1 MNKIYSRLAFTNI
14 KNNKTLY
21 MPYIISG
28 MVMIAM
34 FYVMMFLNNSKGLGK
49 VPGADVLVDIMG
61 LGCGIIAIFSYI
73 FLFYTNSF
81 IIKRRKKEVGIYN
94 ILGMEKRH
102 ITRVLIIETL
112 TVALAAIVSG
122 IIAGILFSKLL
133 IMFLYRIINI
143 KAQINFAVSTSAVVN
158 TILIFGV
165 LYFLTLIYN
174 LMQVKLAN
182 PIELLRGGNV
192 GEKEPKSKWLIAIIG
207 LGCLAGGYYIAI
219 TTKSPLQVLSL
230 FFVAVLLVIIGT
242 YLLFISGSIVIL
254 KALRKNKKFYYNKK
268 HFAAVSGMIY
278 RMKQNAGG
286 LASICVLSTMVL
298 VVVSTTVS
306 MYAGMEGELKQRY
319 PSDISVYSWYKE
331 VPADVNLDD
340 ALKEAAADSD
350 KIIADSACNVKDS
363 KSYTYFSWTVFREG
377 TEFKPVLSYDND
389 ISLLYFVTGDE
400 IDEMETG
407 FKESLNKKIPQ
418 LDTGSVAVYGT
429 EKFNGDIINL
439 LGKEFKV
446 AAAEKT
452 AVSKDSYMS
461 SMYSGVY
468 YVVVDSKATLAEIF
482 NLNSSLG
489 GDSVPTMLNN
499 EIDYNLYGSSEDK
512 LAVAKA
518 LDKHFEEN
526 SVKSDVSGFYE
537 ESRDAN
543 REQIYVLYGG
553 LFFIGIFL
561 GTMFLMV
568 TVMIIFYKQI
578 SEGYDDKARYE
589 IMEKVGMSN
598 DEVKKSITSQV
609 RMVFFLPCIAP
620 MVATS
625 VVFARSIFPTTT
637 GFLNVAL
644 NKIGIDSINWLG
656 DPKVVMISL
665 IIYTIWVDVGYNV
678 ILFSAGIDG
687 IPSYVYEAADLDGA
701 SEWVKF
707 RKITWPLLGRSFQ
720 FVIVQTLISHFQMFA
735 QFAVLILKDGPQN
748 SGLVLSRYIYKMAFE
763 YKDMGYAS
771 AVSLVLFVII
781 MTLSLIEQKKSAVD
795 WEY

>member
-34 FYVMMFLNNSKGLGK
+34 FYVMMFLDNSKGLSK
-49 VPGADVLVDIMG
+49 VPGADALASIMG
-61 LGCGIIAIFSYI
+61 LGCGTIAVFSYI

-102 ITRVLIIETL
+102 IARVLIIETL
-112 TVALAAIVSG
+112 TVALAAIASG
-122 IIAGILFSKLL
+122 IIAGILFSKLM
-133 IMFLYRIINI
+133 IMFLYRIMNI
-143 KAQINFAVSTSAVVN
+143 KAQINFTVSASAIVN

-230 FFVAVLLVIIGT
+230 FFVAVLLVIVGT

-429 EKFNGDIINL
+429 KKFNGDIINL

-446 AAAEKT
+446 AA
-452 AVSKDSYMS
+452 
-461 SMYSGVY
+461 
-468 YVVVDSKATLAEIF
+468 
-482 NLNSSLG
+482 
-489 GDSVPTMLNN
+489 
-499 EIDYNLYGSSEDK
+499 
-512 LAVAKA
+512 
-518 LDKHFEEN
+518 
-526 SVKSDVSGFYE
+526 
-537 ESRDAN
+537 

-609 RMVFFLPCIAP
+609 RMVFFLPIILAACHLAAAFPLLRRLLVMFNLTDIKLIAIC
-620 MVATS
+620 MSATFLVFVAIYYI
-625 VVFARSIFPTTT
+625 VF
-637 GFLNVAL
+637 
-644 NKIGIDSINWLG
+644 
-656 DPKVVMISL
+656 
-665 IIYTIWVDVGYNV
+665 
-678 ILFSAGIDG
+678 
-687 IPSYVYEAADLDGA
+687 
-701 SEWVKF
+701 
-707 RKITWPLLGRSFQ
+707 KITSRAYYR
-720 FVIVQTLISHFQMFA
+720 IVGNQI
-735 QFAVLILKDGPQN
+735 
-748 SGLVLSRYIYKMAFE
+748 
-763 YKDMGYAS
+763 
-771 AVSLVLFVII
+771 
-781 MTLSLIEQKKSAVD
+781 
-795 WEY
+795 

>member
-1 MNKIYSRLAFTNI
+1 MAILEVSNLKKIYTTRFGGNQVQALKNI
-14 KNNKTLY
+14 NF
-21 MPYIISG
+21 SVEEG
-28 MVMIAM
+28 E
-34 FYVMMFLNNSKGLGK
+34 YV
-49 VPGADVLVDIMG
+49 AIMG
-61 LGCGIIAIFSYI
+61 ESGSGKTTLLNILAALDKPTAGEVLLNGKNLVSLKEKEISAFRREHLGFVFQDFNLLDNFSLKDNI
-73 FLFYTNSF
+73 FLPLVLSGVDY
-81 IIKRRKKEVGIYN
+81 RD
-94 ILGMEKRH
+94 MEKRLAP
-102 ITRVLIIETL
+102 IASLLGIE
-112 TVALAAIVSG
+112 
-122 IIAGILFSKLL
+122 K
-133 IMFLYRIINI
+133 
-143 KAQINFAVSTSAVVN
+143 
-158 TILIFGV
+158 
-165 LYFLTLIYN
+165 

-230 FFVAVLLVIIGT
+230 FFVAVLLVIVGT

-429 EKFNGDIINL
+429 KKFNGDIINL

-489 GDSVPTMLNN
+489 EDSVPTMLNN

-609 RMVFFLPCIAP
+609 RMVFFLPIILAACHLAAAFPLLRRLLVMFNLTDVKLIAIC
-620 MVATS
+620 MSATFLVFVAIYYI
-625 VVFARSIFPTTT
+625 VF
-637 GFLNVAL
+637 
-644 NKIGIDSINWLG
+644 
-656 DPKVVMISL
+656 
-665 IIYTIWVDVGYNV
+665 
-678 ILFSAGIDG
+678 
-687 IPSYVYEAADLDGA
+687 
-701 SEWVKF
+701 
-707 RKITWPLLGRSFQ
+707 KITSRAYYR
-720 FVIVQTLISHFQMFA
+720 IVGNQI
-735 QFAVLILKDGPQN
+735 
-748 SGLVLSRYIYKMAFE
+748 
-763 YKDMGYAS
+763 
-771 AVSLVLFVII
+771 
-781 MTLSLIEQKKSAVD
+781 
-795 WEY
+795 

>member
-102 ITRVLIIETL
+102 IARVLIIETL

-143 KAQINFAVSTSAVVN
+143 KAQINFTVSTGAVVN

-340 ALKEAAADSD
+340 ALKEAAVDSD

-363 KSYTYFSWTVFREG
+363 KSYTYFSWT
-377 TEFKPVLSYDND
+377 
-389 ISLLYFVTGDE
+389 
-400 IDEMETG
+400 
-407 FKESLNKKIPQ
+407 
-418 LDTGSVAVYGT
+418 
-429 EKFNGDIINL
+429 
-439 LGKEFKV
+439 
-446 AAAEKT
+446 
-452 AVSKDSYMS
+452 
-461 SMYSGVY
+461 
-468 YVVVDSKATLAEIF
+468 
-482 NLNSSLG
+482 
-489 GDSVPTMLNN
+489 
-499 EIDYNLYGSSEDK
+499 
-512 LAVAKA
+512 
-518 LDKHFEEN
+518 
-526 SVKSDVSGFYE
+526 
-537 ESRDAN
+537 
-543 REQIYVLYGG
+543 G
-553 LFFIGIFL
+553 LERG
-561 GTMFLMV
+561 
-568 TVMIIFYKQI
+568 Q
-578 SEGYDDKARYE
+578 S
-589 IMEKVGMSN
+589 
-598 DEVKKSITSQV
+598 
-609 RMVFFLPCIAP
+609 
-620 MVATS
+620 
-625 VVFARSIFPTTT
+625 
-637 GFLNVAL
+637 
-644 NKIGIDSINWLG
+644 
-656 DPKVVMISL
+656 
-665 IIYTIWVDVGYNV
+665 
-678 ILFSAGIDG
+678 
-687 IPSYVYEAADLDGA
+687 
-701 SEWVKF
+701 
-707 RKITWPLLGRSFQ
+707 
-720 FVIVQTLISHFQMFA
+720 
-735 QFAVLILKDGPQN
+735 
-748 SGLVLSRYIYKMAFE
+748 LSRC
-763 YKDMGYAS
+763 
-771 AVSLVLFVII
+771 
-781 MTLSLIEQKKSAVD
+781 
-795 WEY
+795 

>member
-21 MPYIISG
+21 MPYIVSG

-49 VPGADVLVDIMG
+49 VPGADALASIMG
-61 LGCGIIAIFSYI
+61 LGCGTIAVFSYI

-102 ITRVLIIETL
+102 IARVLSIETL
-112 TVALAAIVSG
+112 IVALAAIALG
-122 IIAGILFSKLL
+122 IVAGILFSKLM

-143 KAQINFAVSTSAVVN
+143 KAQINFTVSTSAVVN

-192 GEKEPKSKWLIAIIG
+192 GEKEPKSKWFIAIIG
-207 LGCLAGGYYIAI
+207 LLCLTGGYYIAI
-219 TTKSPLQVLSL
+219 TTKNPLQVLSL

-242 YLLFISGSIVIL
+242 YFLFISGSIVIL
-254 KALRKNKKFYYNKK
+254 KALRKNKGFYYNKK

-319 PSDISVYSWYKE
+319 PADISVYSWYKE
-331 VPADVNLDD
+331 IPAELNLDD
-340 ALKEAAADSD
+340 ALKETEAESD
-350 KIIADSACNVKDS
+350 KIINGSGCDVKES
-363 KSYTYFSWTVFREG
+363 KGYTYFGWAVYRDG
-377 TEFKPVLSYDND
+377 AEFKPVLNYNND
-389 ISLLYFVTGDE
+389 ISMLYFVTIDE
-400 IDEMETG
+400 IEKLEPNLQDR
-407 FKESLNKKIPQ
+407 LNNEIPK
-418 LDTGSVAVYGT
+418 LDAGSVAVYGT
-429 EKFNGDIINL
+429 EKFNDDIINL
-439 LGKEFKV
+439 LGREFKV

-452 AVSKDSYMS
+452 AVNKDSYMS
-461 SMYSGVY
+461 SMFSGVY
-468 YVVVDSKATLAEIF
+468 YVVVDSKSTLTEMF

-489 GDSVPTMLNN
+489 DDSVPTMLNN
-499 EIDYNLYGSSEDK
+499 QIDYTLDGSTEEKIAASQ
-512 LAVAKA
+512 A
-518 LDKHFEEN
+518 LDSYFREN
-526 SVKSDVSGFYE
+526 PSDSDKYGCYE

-609 RMVFFLPCIAP
+609 RMVFFLPIILAACHLAAAFPLLRRLLAMFNLTDVKLIVICMIATLLVF
-620 MVATS
+620 MVIYYI
-625 VVFARSIFPTTT
+625 VF
-637 GFLNVAL
+637 
-644 NKIGIDSINWLG
+644 
-656 DPKVVMISL
+656 
-665 IIYTIWVDVGYNV
+665 
-678 ILFSAGIDG
+678 
-687 IPSYVYEAADLDGA
+687 
-701 SEWVKF
+701 
-707 RKITWPLLGRSFQ
+707 KITSRAYYR
-720 FVIVQTLISHFQMFA
+720 IVGNQI
-735 QFAVLILKDGPQN
+735 
-748 SGLVLSRYIYKMAFE
+748 
-763 YKDMGYAS
+763 
-771 AVSLVLFVII
+771 
-781 MTLSLIEQKKSAVD
+781 
-795 WEY
+795 

>member
-49 VPGADVLVDIMG
+49 VPGAEILVDIMG

-102 ITRVLIIETL
+102 IARVLIIETL

-158 TILIFGV
+158 TILVFEV

-407 FKESLNKKIPQ
+407 FKERLNKKIPQ

-439 LGKEFKV
+439 LG
-446 AAAEKT
+446 
-452 AVSKDSYMS
+452 
-461 SMYSGVY
+461 
-468 YVVVDSKATLAEIF
+468 
-482 NLNSSLG
+482 
-489 GDSVPTMLNN
+489 
-499 EIDYNLYGSSEDK
+499 
-512 LAVAKA
+512 
-518 LDKHFEEN
+518 
-526 SVKSDVSGFYE
+526 
-537 ESRDAN
+537 
-543 REQIYVLYGG
+543 
-553 LFFIGIFL
+553 
-561 GTMFLMV
+561 
-568 TVMIIFYKQI
+568 
-578 SEGYDDKARYE
+578 
-589 IMEKVGMSN
+589 
-598 DEVKKSITSQV
+598 
-609 RMVFFLPCIAP
+609 
-620 MVATS
+620 
-625 VVFARSIFPTTT
+625 
-637 GFLNVAL
+637 
-644 NKIGIDSINWLG
+644 
-656 DPKVVMISL
+656 
-665 IIYTIWVDVGYNV
+665 
-678 ILFSAGIDG
+678 
-687 IPSYVYEAADLDGA
+687 
-701 SEWVKF
+701 
-707 RKITWPLLGRSFQ
+707 
-720 FVIVQTLISHFQMFA
+720 
-735 QFAVLILKDGPQN
+735 
-748 SGLVLSRYIYKMAFE
+748 
-763 YKDMGYAS
+763 
-771 AVSLVLFVII
+771 
-781 MTLSLIEQKKSAVD
+781 
-795 WEY
+795 

>member
-1 MNKIYSRLAFTNI
+1 
-14 KNNKTLY
+14 
-21 MPYIISG
+21 
-28 MVMIAM
+28 
-34 FYVMMFLNNSKGLGK
+34 
-49 VPGADVLVDIMG
+49 
-61 LGCGIIAIFSYI
+61 
-73 FLFYTNSF
+73 
-81 IIKRRKKEVGIYN
+81 
-94 ILGMEKRH
+94 
-102 ITRVLIIETL
+102 
-112 TVALAAIVSG
+112 
-122 IIAGILFSKLL
+122 
-133 IMFLYRIINI
+133 
-143 KAQINFAVSTSAVVN
+143 
-158 TILIFGV
+158 
-165 LYFLTLIYN
+165 
-174 LMQVKLAN
+174 
-182 PIELLRGGNV
+182 
-192 GEKEPKSKWLIAIIG
+192 
-207 LGCLAGGYYIAI
+207 
-219 TTKSPLQVLSL
+219 
-230 FFVAVLLVIIGT
+230 
-242 YLLFISGSIVIL
+242 
-254 KALRKNKKFYYNKK
+254 
-268 HFAAVSGMIY
+268 MIY

-340 ALKEAAADSD
+340 ALKEAAVDSD

-377 TEFKPVLSYDND
+377 TEFKPVLSFDND

-407 FKESLNKKIPQ
+407 FKERLNKKIPQ

-489 GDSVPTMLNN
+489 EDSVPTMLNN

-609 RMVFFLPCIAP
+609 RMVFFLPIILAACHLAAAFPLLRRLLVMFNLTDVKLIAIC
-620 MVATS
+620 MSATFLVFVAIYYI
-625 VVFARSIFPTTT
+625 VF
-637 GFLNVAL
+637 
-644 NKIGIDSINWLG
+644 
-656 DPKVVMISL
+656 
-665 IIYTIWVDVGYNV
+665 
-678 ILFSAGIDG
+678 
-687 IPSYVYEAADLDGA
+687 
-701 SEWVKF
+701 
-707 RKITWPLLGRSFQ
+707 KITSRAYYR
-720 FVIVQTLISHFQMFA
+720 IVGNQI
-735 QFAVLILKDGPQN
+735 
-748 SGLVLSRYIYKMAFE
+748 
-763 YKDMGYAS
+763 
-771 AVSLVLFVII
+771 
-781 MTLSLIEQKKSAVD
+781 
-795 WEY
+795 

>member
-34 FYVMMFLNNSKGLGK
+34 FYVMMFLNNSKGLSK
-49 VPGADVLVDIMG
+49 VPGADALASIMG
-61 LGCGIIAIFSYI
+61 LGCGTIAVFSYI

-102 ITRVLIIETL
+102 IARVLSIETL
-112 TVALAAIVSG
+112 TVALAAIASG
-122 IIAGILFSKLL
+122 IIAGILFSKLM

-143 KAQINFAVSTSAVVN
+143 KAQINFTVSASAVVN

-219 TTKSPLQVLSL
+219 TTKNPLQVLSL
-230 FFVAVLLVIIGT
+230 FFVAVLLVIVGT

-306 MYAGMEGELKQRY
+306 MYVGMEGELKQRY
-319 PSDISVYSWYKE
+319 PADISVYSWYKE
-331 VPADVNLDD
+331 IPAGLKLDD
-340 ALKEAAADSD
+340 ALKEAEAESD
-350 KIIADSACNVKDS
+350 KIIDGSGCDIKES
-363 KSYTYFSWTVFREG
+363 KGYTYFSWTVCREG
-377 TEFKPVLSYDND
+377 EEFKPVLNYNND
-389 ISLLYFVTGDE
+389 ISMLYFVTRDE
-400 IDEMETG
+400 IEKIEPG
-407 FKESLNKKIPQ
+407 LQGRLKNKIPK
-418 LDTGSVAVYGT
+418 LDAGSVAVYGT
-429 EKFNGDIINL
+429 EKFNNDIINI
-439 LGKEFKV
+439 LGREFKV
-446 AAAEKT
+446 AATEKT
-452 AVSKDSYMS
+452 AVNKDSYMA

-482 NLNSSLG
+482 NLNSSLEE
-489 GDSVPTMLNN
+489 DSVSTMLNN

-609 RMVFFLPCIAP
+609 RMVFFLPIMLATCHLAAAFPLLRRLLAMFNLTDVKLIAIC
-620 MVATS
+620 MVATLL
-625 VVFARSIFPTTT
+625 VFAAIYYIVFRITSR
-637 GFLNVAL
+637 AYY
-644 NKIGIDSINWLG
+644 GI
-656 DPKVVMISL
+656 
-665 IIYTIWVDVGYNV
+665 VGNQ
-678 ILFSAGIDG
+678 I
-687 IPSYVYEAADLDGA
+687 
-701 SEWVKF
+701 
-707 RKITWPLLGRSFQ
+707 
-720 FVIVQTLISHFQMFA
+720 
-735 QFAVLILKDGPQN
+735 
-748 SGLVLSRYIYKMAFE
+748 
-763 YKDMGYAS
+763 
-771 AVSLVLFVII
+771 
-781 MTLSLIEQKKSAVD
+781 
-795 WEY
+795 

>member
-1 MNKIYSRLAFTNI
+1 MDCCLDKGTI
-14 KNNKTLY
+14 
-21 MPYIISG
+21 
-28 MVMIAM
+28 
-34 FYVMMFLNNSKGLGK
+34 LNA
-49 VPGADVLVDIMG
+49 VYEITD
-61 LGCGIIAIFSYI
+61 
-73 FLFYTNSF
+73 
-81 IIKRRKKEVGIYN
+81 
-94 ILGMEKRH
+94 ILGMGGYG
-102 ITRVLIIETL
+102 ITYKVIDRNTDRI
-112 TVALAAIVSG
+112 LAVKEYFPAHMVC
-122 IIAGILFSKLL
+122 
-133 IMFLYRIINI
+133 RDPQNDD
-143 KAQINFAVSTSAVVN
+143 V
-158 TILIFGV
+158 V
-165 LYFLTLIYN
+165 LYD
-174 LMQVKLAN
+174 
-182 PIELLRGGNV
+182 E
-192 GEKEPKSKWLIAIIG
+192 
-207 LGCLAGGYYIAI
+207 
-219 TTKSPLQVLSL
+219 SL
-230 FFVAVLLVIIGT
+230 KIQ
-242 YLLFISGSIVIL
+242 Y
-254 KALRKNKKFYYNKK
+254 RKNIEGFLAEARNMARFNNHPNITHVYEFFEMNNTAYY
-268 HFAAVSGMIY
+268 V
-278 RMKQNAGG
+278 
-286 LASICVLSTMVL
+286 
-298 VVVSTTVS
+298 
-306 MYAGMEGELKQRY
+306 MEYIDGT
-319 PSDISVYSWYKE
+319 S
-331 VPADVNLDD
+331 
-340 ALKEAAADSD
+340 LKEAAADSD

-407 FKESLNKKIPQ
+407 FKERLNKKIPQ

-489 GDSVPTMLNN
+489 EGSVPTMLNN

-609 RMVFFLPCIAP
+609 RMVFFLPIILAACHLAAAFPLLRRLLVMFNLTDIKLIAIC
-620 MVATS
+620 MSATFLVFVAIYYI
-625 VVFARSIFPTTT
+625 VF
-637 GFLNVAL
+637 
-644 NKIGIDSINWLG
+644 
-656 DPKVVMISL
+656 
-665 IIYTIWVDVGYNV
+665 
-678 ILFSAGIDG
+678 
-687 IPSYVYEAADLDGA
+687 
-701 SEWVKF
+701 
-707 RKITWPLLGRSFQ
+707 KITSRAYYR
-720 FVIVQTLISHFQMFA
+720 IVGNQI
-735 QFAVLILKDGPQN
+735 
-748 SGLVLSRYIYKMAFE
+748 
-763 YKDMGYAS
+763 
-771 AVSLVLFVII
+771 
-781 MTLSLIEQKKSAVD
+781 
-795 WEY
+795 

>member
-49 VPGADVLVDIMG
+49 VPGAEPLGVIMG
-61 LGCGIIAIFSYI
+61 LGCGIIAVFSYI

-102 ITRVLIIETL
+102 IARVLSIETL
-112 TVALAAIVSG
+112 TVALAAIALG
-122 IIAGILFSKLL
+122 IVAGILFSKLM

-143 KAQINFAVSTSAVVN
+143 KAQINFTVSTSAVVN

-165 LYFLTLIYN
+165 LYFLTLVYN

-192 GEKEPKSKWLIAIIG
+192 GEKEPKSKWFIAIIG
-207 LGCLAGGYYIAI
+207 LLCLAGGYYIAI
-219 TTKSPLQVLSL
+219 TTKNPLQVLSL

-242 YLLFISGSIVIL
+242 YFLFISGSIVIL
-254 KALRKNKKFYYNKK
+254 KALRKNKGFYYNKK

-306 MYAGMEGELKQRY
+306 MYAGTEGELKQRY
-319 PSDISVYSWYKE
+319 PADISVYSWYKE
-331 VPADVNLDD
+331 IPAELNLDD
-340 ALKEAAADSD
+340 ALKEAEAESD
-350 KIIADSACNVKDS
+350 NIIDGSGCDVKES
-363 KSYTYFSWTVFREG
+363 KGYTYFSWTVYRDG
-377 TEFKPVLSYDND
+377 AEFKPVLNDNND
-389 ISLLYFVTGDE
+389 FSMLHFVTIDE
-400 IDEMETG
+400 IEKLEPGLQDRL
-407 FKESLNKKIPQ
+407 KNKIPK
-418 LDTGSVAVYGT
+418 LDAGSVAVYGT
-429 EKFNGDIINL
+429 EKFNDDIINL
-439 LGKEFKV
+439 LGREFKV

-452 AVSKDSYMS
+452 AVNKDSYMS
-461 SMYSGVY
+461 SMFSGVY
-468 YVVVDSKATLAEIF
+468 YVVVDSKSTLTEIF
-482 NLNSSLG
+482 NLNNSLG
-489 GDSVPTMLNN
+489 EDSVPTMLNN
-499 EIDYNLYGSSEDK
+499 QIDYTLDGSREEKIAASQ
-512 LAVAKA
+512 A
-518 LDKHFEEN
+518 LDSYFKEN
-526 SVKSDVSGFYE
+526 PSDSDNYGCYE
-537 ESRDAN
+537 QSRDAN

-561 GTMFLMV
+561 GTMFLTV

-609 RMVFFLPCIAP
+609 RMVFFLPIMLAACHLAAAFPLLRRLLAMFNLTDVKLIVICMIATLLVF
-620 MVATS
+620 MVIYYI
-625 VVFARSIFPTTT
+625 VF
-637 GFLNVAL
+637 
-644 NKIGIDSINWLG
+644 
-656 DPKVVMISL
+656 
-665 IIYTIWVDVGYNV
+665 
-678 ILFSAGIDG
+678 
-687 IPSYVYEAADLDGA
+687 
-701 SEWVKF
+701 
-707 RKITWPLLGRSFQ
+707 KITSR
-720 FVIVQTLISHFQMFA
+720 VYYRIVGNQI
-735 QFAVLILKDGPQN
+735 
-748 SGLVLSRYIYKMAFE
+748 
-763 YKDMGYAS
+763 
-771 AVSLVLFVII
+771 
-781 MTLSLIEQKKSAVD
+781 
-795 WEY
+795 

>member
-49 VPGADVLVDIMG
+49 VPGADALASIMG
-61 LGCGIIAIFSYI
+61 LGCGTIAVFSYI

-102 ITRVLIIETL
+102 IARVLIIETL

-122 IIAGILFSKLL
+122 IIAGILFSKLM

-143 KAQINFAVSTSAVVN
+143 KAQIDFAVSTGAVVN
-158 TILIFGV
+158 TILIFEV

-230 FFVAVLLVIIGT
+230 FFVAVLLVIVGT

-389 ISLLYFVTGDE
+389 I
-400 IDEMETG
+400 
-407 FKESLNKKIPQ
+407 
-418 LDTGSVAVYGT
+418 
-429 EKFNGDIINL
+429 
-439 LGKEFKV
+439 KV

-489 GDSVPTMLNN
+489 EDSVPTMLNN

-609 RMVFFLPCIAP
+609 RMVFFLPIILAACHLAAAFPLLRRLLVMFNLTDVKLIVVC
-620 MVATS
+620 MVATLF
-625 VVFARSIFPTTT
+625 VFM
-637 GFLNVAL
+637 V
-644 NKIGIDSINWLG
+644 
-656 DPKVVMISL
+656 
-665 IIYTIWVDVGYNV
+665 IYYIV
-678 ILFSAGIDG
+678 F
-687 IPSYVYEAADLDGA
+687 
-701 SEWVKF
+701 
-707 RKITWPLLGRSFQ
+707 KITSRAYYR
-720 FVIVQTLISHFQMFA
+720 IVGNQI
-735 QFAVLILKDGPQN
+735 
-748 SGLVLSRYIYKMAFE
+748 
-763 YKDMGYAS
+763 
-771 AVSLVLFVII
+771 
-781 MTLSLIEQKKSAVD
+781 
-795 WEY
+795 

>member
-34 FYVMMFLNNSKGLGK
+34 FYVMMFLNNSKGLSQ
-49 VPGADVLVDIMG
+49 VLGADALGGIMG
-61 LGCGIIAIFSYI
+61 LGCRIIAVFSYI

-102 ITRVLIIETL
+102 IARVLSIETL
-112 TVALAAIVSG
+112 IVALAAIASG
-122 IIAGILFSKLL
+122 IIAGILFSKLM

-143 KAQINFAVSTSAVVN
+143 KAQINFTVSTSAVVN

-192 GEKEPKSKWLIAIIG
+192 GEKEPKSKWFIAIIG
-207 LGCLAGGYYIAI
+207 LLCLAGGYYIAI
-219 TTKSPLQVLSL
+219 TTKNPLQVLSL

-242 YLLFISGSIVIL
+242 YFLFISGSIVIL
-254 KALRKNKKFYYNKK
+254 KALRKNKGFYYNKK

-306 MYAGMEGELKQRY
+306 MYAGTEGELKQRY
-319 PSDISVYSWYKE
+319 PADISVYSWYKE
-331 VPADVNLDD
+331 IPAELNLDD
-340 ALKEAAADSD
+340 ALKEAEAESD
-350 KIIADSACNVKDS
+350 KIIDGSGCDVKES
-363 KSYTYFSWTVFREG
+363 KGYTYFSWAVYRDG
-377 TEFKPVLSYDND
+377 AEFKPVLDYNDD
-389 ISLLYFVTGDE
+389 ISMLYFVTRDE
-400 IDEMETG
+400 I
-407 FKESLNKKIPQ
+407 NKIKPNLQDRLKNKIPK
-418 LDTGSVAVYGT
+418 LDAGSVAVYGT
-429 EKFNGDIINL
+429 QKFNDDIINL

-452 AVSKDSYMS
+452 DVNKDSYMS
-461 SMYSGVY
+461 SMFSGVY
-468 YVVVDSKATLAEIF
+468 YVVVDSKSTLTELF

-489 GDSVPTMLNN
+489 DDSVPTMLNN
-499 EIDYNLYGSSEDK
+499 QIDYTLDGSSEEK
-512 LAVAKA
+512 IAASQA
-518 LDKHFEEN
+518 LDSYFREN
-526 SVKSDVSGFYE
+526 PSDSDKYGCYE
-537 ESRDAN
+537 KCRDAN
-543 REQIYVLYGG
+543 RKQVYVLYGG

-609 RMVFFLPCIAP
+609 RMVFFLPIMLAACHLAAAFPLLRRLLAMFNLEDVKLIMIC
-620 MVATS
+620 MVATLL
-625 VVFARSIFPTTT
+625 VF
-637 GFLNVAL
+637 VA
-644 NKIGIDSINWLG
+644 
-656 DPKVVMISL
+656 
-665 IIYTIWVDVGYNV
+665 IYYIV
-678 ILFSAGIDG
+678 F
-687 IPSYVYEAADLDGA
+687 
-701 SEWVKF
+701 
-707 RKITWPLLGRSFQ
+707 KITSRAYYR
-720 FVIVQTLISHFQMFA
+720 IVGNQI
-735 QFAVLILKDGPQN
+735 
-748 SGLVLSRYIYKMAFE
+748 
-763 YKDMGYAS
+763 
-771 AVSLVLFVII
+771 
-781 MTLSLIEQKKSAVD
+781 
-795 WEY
+795 

>member
-49 VPGADVLVDIMG
+49 VPGADALASIMG
-61 LGCGIIAIFSYI
+61 LGCGTIAVFSYI

-102 ITRVLIIETL
+102 IARVLIIETL

-122 IIAGILFSKLL
+122 IIAGILFSKLM

-143 KAQINFAVSTSAVVN
+143 KAQIDFAVPTGAVVN

-230 FFVAVLLVIIGT
+230 FFVAVLLVIVGT

-278 RMKQNAGG
+278 RMKQNAG
-286 LASICVLSTMVL
+286 
-298 VVVSTTVS
+298 
-306 MYAGMEGELKQRY
+306 MEGELKQRY

-331 VPADVNLDD
+331 VPDDVNLDD

-400 IDEMETG
+400 IDKMETG

-482 NLNSSLG
+482 NLNSLLG

-609 RMVFFLPCIAP
+609 RMVFFLPIILAACHLAAAFPLLRRLLVMFNLTDVKLIVVC
-620 MVATS
+620 MVATLL
-625 VVFARSIFPTTT
+625 VFM
-637 GFLNVAL
+637 V
-644 NKIGIDSINWLG
+644 
-656 DPKVVMISL
+656 
-665 IIYTIWVDVGYNV
+665 IYYIV
-678 ILFSAGIDG
+678 F
-687 IPSYVYEAADLDGA
+687 
-701 SEWVKF
+701 
-707 RKITWPLLGRSFQ
+707 KITSRAYYR
-720 FVIVQTLISHFQMFA
+720 IVGNQI
-735 QFAVLILKDGPQN
+735 
-748 SGLVLSRYIYKMAFE
+748 
-763 YKDMGYAS
+763 
-771 AVSLVLFVII
+771 
-781 MTLSLIEQKKSAVD
+781 
-795 WEY
+795 

>member
-49 VPGADVLVDIMG
+49 VPGAEILGDIMG

-102 ITRVLIIETL
+102 IARVLIIETL

-174 LMQVKLAN
+174 LMQVKLTN

-230 FFVAVLLVIIGT
+230 FFVAVLLVIVGT

-278 RMKQNAGG
+278 RMKQN
-286 LASICVLSTMVL
+286 
-298 VVVSTTVS
+298 
-306 MYAGMEGELKQRY
+306 AGMEGELKQRY

-429 EKFNGDIINL
+429 KKFNGDIINL

-489 GDSVPTMLNN
+489 DDSVPTMLNN

-512 LAVAKA
+512 LSVAKA

-526 SVKSDVSGFYE
+526 SVKSDVSGVYE

-609 RMVFFLPCIAP
+609 RMVFFLPIILAACHLAAAFPLLRRLLVMFNLTDVKLIVIC
-620 MVATS
+620 MVATLF
-625 VVFARSIFPTTT
+625 VFM
-637 GFLNVAL
+637 V
-644 NKIGIDSINWLG
+644 
-656 DPKVVMISL
+656 
-665 IIYTIWVDVGYNV
+665 IYYIV
-678 ILFSAGIDG
+678 F
-687 IPSYVYEAADLDGA
+687 
-701 SEWVKF
+701 
-707 RKITWPLLGRSFQ
+707 KITSRAYYR
-720 FVIVQTLISHFQMFA
+720 IVGNQI
-735 QFAVLILKDGPQN
+735 
-748 SGLVLSRYIYKMAFE
+748 
-763 YKDMGYAS
+763 
-771 AVSLVLFVII
+771 
-781 MTLSLIEQKKSAVD
+781 
-795 WEY
+795 

>member
-1 MNKIYSRLAFTNI
+1 M
-14 KNNKTLY
+14 
-21 MPYIISG
+21 
-28 MVMIAM
+28 
-34 FYVMMFLNNSKGLGK
+34 
-49 VPGADVLVDIMG
+49 
-61 LGCGIIAIFSYI
+61 
-73 FLFYTNSF
+73 
-81 IIKRRKKEVGIYN
+81 KRRKKEIGLYN
-94 ILGMEKRH
+94 ILGMEKKH
-102 ITRVLIIETL
+102 ISYIMFYENLYIAFI
-112 TVALAAIVSG
+112 ALS
-122 IIAGILFSKLL
+122 AGIVTGIVFGKF
-133 IMFLYRIINI
+133 MFLVLMKLI
-143 KAQINFAVSTSAVVN
+143 KADNIPKFLISGNAVTVTIIFFTCIFIATFVYNFTKVQMS
-158 TILIFGV
+158 
-165 LYFLTLIYN
+165 
-174 LMQVKLAN
+174 K
-182 PIELLRGGNV
+182 PIELLHSDEI
-192 GEKEPKSKWLIAIIG
+192 GEKEPKTKLIMTI
-207 LGCLAGGYYIAI
+207 LGIVCLGGGYYFALTVENVLKAVSFFFIAA
-219 TTKSPLQVLSL
+219 
-230 FFVAVLLVIIGT
+230 FFVVIGT
-242 YLLFISGSIVIL
+242 YLLFMAGSIAFIKLL
-254 KALRKNKKFYYNKK
+254 KKNKKFYYKTG
-268 HFAAVSGMIY
+268 HFTGISGMLY

-331 VPADVNLDD
+331 VPDDVNLDD

-377 TEFKPVLSYDND
+377 TEFKPVLSFDND

-400 IDEMETG
+400 IDKMETG
-407 FKESLNKKIPQ
+407 FKERLNKKIPQ

-446 AAAEKT
+446 AASEKT

-482 NLNSSLG
+482 NLNSSLVEG
-489 GDSVPTMLNN
+489 SVPTMLNN

-526 SVKSDVSGFYE
+526 SVKSDVSGFYV

-543 REQIYVLYGG
+543 REQIYVFYGG

-609 RMVFFLPCIAP
+609 RMVFFLPIILAACHLAAAFPLLRRLLVMCNLTDVKLIVIC
-620 MVATS
+620 MVATLLVFIAIYY
-625 VVFARSIFPTTT
+625 VVFRITSRAYYRI
-637 GFLNVAL
+637 
-644 NKIGIDSINWLG
+644 
-656 DPKVVMISL
+656 
-665 IIYTIWVDVGYNV
+665 VGNQ
-678 ILFSAGIDG
+678 I
-687 IPSYVYEAADLDGA
+687 
-701 SEWVKF
+701 
-707 RKITWPLLGRSFQ
+707 
-720 FVIVQTLISHFQMFA
+720 
-735 QFAVLILKDGPQN
+735 
-748 SGLVLSRYIYKMAFE
+748 
-763 YKDMGYAS
+763 
-771 AVSLVLFVII
+771 
-781 MTLSLIEQKKSAVD
+781 
-795 WEY
+795 

>member
-34 FYVMMFLNNSKGLGK
+34 FYVMMFLNNSKGIGK
-49 VPGADVLVDIMG
+49 VPGAEILVYIMG

-102 ITRVLIIETL
+102 IARVLIIETL

-122 IIAGILFSKLL
+122 IIAGILFSKLM

-143 KAQINFAVSTSAVVN
+143 KAQIDFAVSTGAVVN

-192 GEKEPKSKWLIAIIG
+192 GEKEPKSKWLIALIG

-230 FFVAVLLVIIGT
+230 FFVAVLLVIVGT

-377 TEFKPVLSYDND
+377 TEFKPVLSFDND

-407 FKESLNKKIPQ
+407 FKERLNKKIPQ

-446 AAAEKT
+446 AA
-452 AVSKDSYMS
+452 
-461 SMYSGVY
+461 
-468 YVVVDSKATLAEIF
+468 
-482 NLNSSLG
+482 
-489 GDSVPTMLNN
+489 
-499 EIDYNLYGSSEDK
+499 
-512 LAVAKA
+512 AKA

-609 RMVFFLPCIAP
+609 RMVFFLPIILAACHLAAAFPLLRRLLVMFNLTDIKLIAIC
-620 MVATS
+620 MSATFLVFVAIYYI
-625 VVFARSIFPTTT
+625 VF
-637 GFLNVAL
+637 
-644 NKIGIDSINWLG
+644 
-656 DPKVVMISL
+656 
-665 IIYTIWVDVGYNV
+665 
-678 ILFSAGIDG
+678 
-687 IPSYVYEAADLDGA
+687 
-701 SEWVKF
+701 
-707 RKITWPLLGRSFQ
+707 KITSRAYYR
-720 FVIVQTLISHFQMFA
+720 IVGNQI
-735 QFAVLILKDGPQN
+735 
-748 SGLVLSRYIYKMAFE
+748 
-763 YKDMGYAS
+763 
-771 AVSLVLFVII
+771 
-781 MTLSLIEQKKSAVD
+781 
-795 WEY
+795 

>member
-49 VPGADVLVDIMG
+49 VPGAEILVDIMG

-102 ITRVLIIETL
+102 IARVLIIETL

-143 KAQINFAVSTSAVVN
+143 KAQINFTVSTSAVVN

-230 FFVAVLLVIIGT
+230 FFVAVLLVIVGT

-278 RMKQNAGG
+278 RMKQN
-286 LASICVLSTMVL
+286 
-298 VVVSTTVS
+298 
-306 MYAGMEGELKQRY
+306 AGMEGELKQRY

-377 TEFKPVLSYDND
+377 TEFKPVLSFDND

-407 FKESLNKKIPQ
+407 FKERLNKKIPQ

-446 AAAEKT
+446 AATEKT

-461 SMYSGVY
+461 SMYGGVY

-482 NLNSSLG
+482 NLNNSLG
-489 GDSVPTMLNN
+489 EDSVPTMLNN

-609 RMVFFLPCIAP
+609 RMVFFLPIILAACHLAAAFPLLRRLLVMFNLTDVKLIVIC
-620 MVATS
+620 MVATLF
-625 VVFARSIFPTTT
+625 VFM
-637 GFLNVAL
+637 V
-644 NKIGIDSINWLG
+644 
-656 DPKVVMISL
+656 
-665 IIYTIWVDVGYNV
+665 IYYIV
-678 ILFSAGIDG
+678 F
-687 IPSYVYEAADLDGA
+687 
-701 SEWVKF
+701 
-707 RKITWPLLGRSFQ
+707 KITSRAYYR
-720 FVIVQTLISHFQMFA
+720 IVGNQI
-735 QFAVLILKDGPQN
+735 
-748 SGLVLSRYIYKMAFE
+748 
-763 YKDMGYAS
+763 
-771 AVSLVLFVII
+771 
-781 MTLSLIEQKKSAVD
+781 
-795 WEY
+795 